1 MEKQQM
7 SMPSFSSLS
16 ADQRRVYNLYKAN
29 GAHLGQQFFH
39 DFIAD
44 KLRSGGPLPAPWE
57 AEAKIM
63 DSVIELGS
71 SGGDLVLFR
80 ATFDDFVARFVEND
94 IYRYPTYMSTSTDRS
109 ALERHWS
116 GGAGRTPVLL
126 EINCRGG
133 THMIDGEL
141 NLGHGGYEAEMILG
155 RGSSFQI
162 LSQKNITE
170 QAEIVAAM
178 GTFYSRDVTLLRT
191 YEIAYL

>member
-1 MEKQQM
+1 MT
-7 SMPSFSSLS
+7 MPSFSSLS

-29 GAHLGQQFFH
+29 GTYLDQQFFH

-44 KLRSGGPLPAPWE
+44 ELRSGRPLPAPWE

-63 DSVIELGS
+63 DSVIELGTS
-71 SGGDLVLFR
+71 DDDLVLFR
-80 ATFDDFVARFVEND
+80 ATFDDFVARFVKNG
-94 IYRYPTYMSTSTDRS
+94 IYRYPTYMSTSVDRS

-141 NLGHGGYEAEMILG
+141 NRGHGGYEAEMILG
-155 RGSSFQI
+155 RASSFQI
-162 LSQKNITE
+162 LSQKDITV
-170 QAEIVAAM
+170 QADIVAAM
-178 GTFYSRDVTLLRT
+178 GTFYSQGVTLLRT
-191 YEIAYL
+191 YEIVYL